1 MWWKKK
7 KYQTRIVAGVKD
19 NDSDDEDD
27 VTSVAS
33 QPEQARN
40 RWSFFH
46 IYNHTIYII
55 LYRTYIDFVVDEFIF

>member
-1 MWWKKK
+1 M
-7 KYQTRIVAGVKD
+7 AGVKD
-19 NDSDDEDD
+19 NDRDDGD
-27 VTSVAS
+27 VTPVAS

-55 LYRTYIDFVVDEFIF
+55 YIDIQYIDFVVDEIVF